1 MATEKKNDR
10 AKRVVIV
17 SSTLRRGVVTM
28 ADVDTEDSD
37 AS

>member
-17 SSTLRRGVVTM
+17 SSTLRRGIVTL
-28 ADVDTEDSD
+28 ADVEEEAGD